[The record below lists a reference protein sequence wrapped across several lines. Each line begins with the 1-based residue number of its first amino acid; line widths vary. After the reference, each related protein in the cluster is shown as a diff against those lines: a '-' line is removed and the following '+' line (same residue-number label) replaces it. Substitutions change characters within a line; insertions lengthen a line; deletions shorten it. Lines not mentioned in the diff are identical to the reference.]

1 MDEFEGT
8 NVDTINGRLYEVSD
22 VDVENSKII
31 LETTGG
37 IILENDD
44 NGYLRNEDIA
54 NFTLSNPRTAEAYD
68 DIDLSDVSVT
78 TYGKVFKP
86 ADEVAVGVPVGLF
99 RNEYIGEYASNVID
113 NYQYF
118 CPSDFSSLADNSEF
132 IVRSRKLSIEGNIL
146 LEDDEE
152 ILLEDGVPA
161 SSGSYS
167 GTSSAIGKLLAD
179 AGSLDQDISVEE
191 DNIVITDAIPRKVR
205 TTYITD
211 EGVFD
216 DDQII
221 LEDANSNGRII
232 TEESTIQNG
241 IIPFVQ
247 PLHYKGHPHES
258 NNGFMY
264 TNHRI
269 DQRVSV

>member
-1 MDEFEGT
+1 MNMNDKY
-8 NVDTINGRLYEVSD
+8 IY
-22 VDVENSKII
+22 K
-31 LETTGG
+31 TTMT
-37 IILENDD
+37 
-44 NGYLRNEDIA
+44 
-54 NFTLSNPRTAEAYD
+54 F
-68 DIDLSDVSVT
+68 
-78 TYGKVFKP
+78 
-86 ADEVAVGVPVGLF
+86 
-99 RNEYIGEYASNVID
+99 GESP
-113 NYQYF
+113 NY
-118 CPSDFSSLADNSEF
+118 
-132 IVRSRKLSIEGNIL
+132 
-146 LEDDEE
+146 
-152 ILLEDGVPA
+152 
-161 SSGSYS
+161 
-167 GTSSAIGKLLAD
+167 
-179 AGSLDQDISVEE
+179 
-191 DNIVITDAIPRKVR
+191 KVR

-269 DQRVSV
+269 DQRDSV

>member
-1 MDEFEGT
+1 M
-8 NVDTINGRLYEVSD
+8 
-22 VDVENSKII
+22 
-31 LETTGG
+31 
-37 IILENDD
+37 
-44 NGYLRNEDIA
+44 
-54 NFTLSNPRTAEAYD
+54 
-68 DIDLSDVSVT
+68 
-78 TYGKVFKP
+78 
-86 ADEVAVGVPVGLF
+86 
-99 RNEYIGEYASNVID
+99 
-113 NYQYF
+113 
-118 CPSDFSSLADNSEF
+118 
-132 IVRSRKLSIEGNIL
+132 
-146 LEDDEE
+146 
-152 ILLEDGVPA
+152 
-161 SSGSYS
+161 
-167 GTSSAIGKLLAD
+167 
-179 AGSLDQDISVEE
+179 DQDISVEE

-247 PLHYKGHPHES
+247 PLLHKGHPHES

-264 TNHRI
+264 INHRI